1 MYTQFQESVLEYL
14 GTADNII
21 SGMDRFQ
28 CSVCT
33 VGEVT
38 ATAYAHSHVAA
49 IYLQGGASFA
59 QIQGQ
64 HIFFRKSDGFR
75 GTAVQVNRLL
85 NGEHLCLPSA
95 NPSGRVV

>member
-1 MYTQFQESVLEYL
+1 MCTQFQESVVEYL

-21 SGMDRFQ
+21 SGMTGF
-28 CSVCT
+28 SVSVGT

-38 ATAYAHSHVAA
+38 ATAYALSHVAA

-64 HIFFRKSDGFR
+64 HIFFRKSEGFR
-75 GTAVQVNRLL
+75 GTAVQANRL
-85 NGEHLCLPSA
+85 HVLPSA
-95 NPSGRVV
+95 DPSGRVV